1 MNIHVPAQ
9 RPAPDQA
16 AAPAAPA
23 PEAVA
28 PGWGRVLRVTV
39 ARASLAMVVALV
51 IWSVLPLLAGWTPR
65 VILSGSMEPRIHVGD
80 IVVTRTVPG
89 ASVTK
94 GQVITVKDPDHPAK
108 TRTHRVL
115 RRASD
120 GTIVTKG
127 DANPQ
132 ADSSHISNENVL
144 GLGVVRVPYVGRPAY
159 WMAEQNWLA
168 LGATTLFLG
177 WCMVTV
183 LPGSRKPED
192 TDGDDQ
198 NGPSGVTRR
207 YARSRRAAATVA
219 VAAMVVGAAT
229 GPAEAAFKRVAANPA
244 SVWSAAASFGG
255 YSDSVLADSPQFY
268 WRLGE
273 SSGTSAA
280 DAKNGRTGQ
289 VTGTYTWGKSG
300 AIARQSSETA
310 LGVDGGYVNQPTSL
324 SSGTAFS
331 VETWLKTTRSTGGG
345 LVSLITGTGPER
357 SLYMGADGKVR
368 FGRNGTALV
377 TSTTALNDGSW
388 HHVVYTNAGSGSVRA
403 KLYVDGALVAQSAT
417 GVTATTS
424 GNWRAG
430 QAQWSGN
437 WPGTPDQYFRGD
449 LDEVAVYGTTLTAQ
463 RVTAHYAS

>member
-1 MNIHVPAQ
+1 
-9 RPAPDQA
+9 
-16 AAPAAPA
+16 
-23 PEAVA
+23 
-28 PGWGRVLRVTV
+28 
-39 ARASLAMVVALV
+39 
-51 IWSVLPLLAGWTPR
+51 
-65 VILSGSMEPRIHVGD
+65 
-80 IVVTRTVPG
+80 
-89 ASVTK
+89 
-94 GQVITVKDPDHPAK
+94 
-108 TRTHRVL
+108 
-115 RRASD
+115 
-120 GTIVTKG
+120 
-127 DANPQ
+127 
-132 ADSSHISNENVL
+132 
-144 GLGVVRVPYVGRPAY
+144 
-159 WMAEQNWLA
+159 
-168 LGATTLFLG
+168 
-177 WCMVTV
+177 
-183 LPGSRKPED
+183 
-192 TDGDDQ
+192 
-198 NGPSGVTRR
+198 
-207 YARSRRAAATVA
+207 
-219 VAAMVVGAAT
+219 MVVGAAT

-289 VTGTYTWGKSG
+289 VTGTYTWGRSG

-368 FGRNGTALV
+368 FGRSGTALV